1 MSTMNTEKW
10 EHKFTI
16 ATAYYKEFGHLN
28 VPDKFLYKGINLG
41 NWIYLQ
47 RKNYREGKLNSNQIE
62 RLNAINMVWDVLE
75 EDWERKYALAKR
87 FYEANGSLLIPVT
100 QQYENTYLGKW
111 ISHQRQSFAKGKL
124 SQTKIERLEEIGM
137 IWDVSK
143 SNIASSFPEQAL
155 FFYLSK
161 IYPDAVNR
169 HTDYN
174 CEIDIFI
181 PSIKTGI
188 EYDGFAWHQDLKKDL
203 TKNKKLQ
210 KHGIKVIRIR
220 EKGCPQ
226 LPTNENC
233 IVFDINR
240 SYTDLYDVLVS
251 LITHLFGTCEIDI
264 DLVRDQMQ
272 ITANYINIYNSQ
284 WERMYQIAKNIYEQ
298 TGTLP
303 IGTNSELGTWLSHQ
317 RQRYKHHGVA
327 LTSDQIQ
334 KLNELGMVWEPHK
347 DLWYKMYTIAVKYYA
362 EKGNLDVTTNQMYEN
377 ENLGS
382 WISSQRTKYKA
393 NKLSIKRIALLNQI
407 GMIWDAQVD
416 YDKCWEDMF
425 LKAKD
430 YYQKHGNLRVN
441 TRNSAL
447 GKWINSQR
455 TAYSKGELK
464 KDRIEKLNSI
474 CMVWD
479 IYEADWEAMYCLA
492 EQYFIE
498 HKHLNIGAKEKY
510 KGQNLGMW
518 VKRQCDGKENLTSA
532 QTYRLECIGIVWRRN
547 ETKWAMMYQL
557 AKSYYELNGDLLVNT
572 HSLFQG
578 ERLGQW
584 INKQRTDYM
593 NRGTQKENAEFTEER
608 ITDLEAIGMV
618 WDVNNYKWNRMYDVA
633 KRYYNL
639 YGHLEVPAAQEF
651 EGIKLGKWL
660 SNQRSSY
667 RGYKGRKTLTAD
679 QIEKLNELNFKW

>member
-1 MSTMNTEKW
+1 MNMEKW

-62 RLNAINMVWDVLE
+62 RLNAMNMVWDVLE
-75 EDWERKYALAKR
+75 VDWERKYSLAKS

-111 ISHQRQSFAKGKL
+111 ISHQRQSYAKGKL
-124 SQTKIERLEEIGM
+124 PQEKIERLEQIGM
-137 IWDVSK
+137 IWDASK

-169 HTDYN
+169 HTDYD

-226 LPTNENC
+226 LPTTENC

-317 RQRYKHHGVA
+317 RQRYRHHGVA

-334 KLNELGMVWEPHK
+334 KLNDLGMVWEPHK
-347 DLWYKMYTIAVKYYA
+347 DLWYKMYTIAAKYYA
-362 EKGNLDVTTNQMYEN
+362 EKSNLDVTTNQMYEN

-382 WISSQRTKYKA
+382 WISSQRTKYKV
-393 NKLSIKRIALLNQI
+393 NKLSVKRIELLNQI

-464 KDRIEKLNSI
+464 QDRIENLNSI

-532 QTYRLECIGIVWRRN
+532 QTHRLECIGIVWRRN

-608 ITDLEAIGMV
+608 ITALESIGMV

-639 YGHLEVPAAQEF
+639 YGHLEVPADQEF

-667 RGYKGRKTLTAD
+667 RGYKGRKPLTAD

>member
-1 MSTMNTEKW
+1 MSIMNMEKW

-47 RKNYREGKLNSNQIE
+47 RNNYREGKLNSNQIE
-62 RLNAINMVWDVLE
+62 RLNAMNMVWDVLG
-75 EDWERKYALAKR
+75 EDWERKYNLAKK
-87 FYEANGSLLIPVT
+87 FYETNGSLLIPVT
-100 QQYENTYLGKW
+100 QQYDNTYLGRW
-111 ISHQRQSFAKGKL
+111 ISHQRQSYAKGKL
-124 SQTKIERLEEIGM
+124 PQEKIERLEQIGM
-137 IWDVSK
+137 IWDASK
-143 SNIASSFPEQAL
+143 SNLASSFPEQAL

-161 IYPDAVNR
+161 LYPDAVNR
-169 HTDYN
+169 HADYG
-174 CEIDIFI
+174 CEVDIFI

-226 LPTNENC
+226 LPTTENC

-251 LITHLFGTCEIDI
+251 LITYLFGTCEIDI

-303 IGTNSELGTWLSHQ
+303 IGTNSELGTWLRQQ

-334 KLNELGMVWEPHK
+334 KLNDLGMVWEPHK
-347 DLWYKMYTIAVKYYA
+347 DLWRKMYAIAAKYYV
-362 EKGNLDVTTNQMYEN
+362 EKGNLDVTTNQIYEN

-382 WISSQRTKYKA
+382 WIGRQRTKYKT
-393 NKLSIKRIALLNQI
+393 NKLSTKRVSLLNQI

-425 LKAKD
+425 LKAKA
-430 YYQKHGNLRVN
+430 YYQKHGDLRVN
-441 TRNSAL
+441 TRNSTL

-455 TAYSKGELK
+455 TAYSKGELEQ
-464 KDRIEKLNSI
+464 DRIVKLNSI
-474 CMVWD
+474 QMVWN
-479 IYEADWEAMYCLA
+479 IFEANWEAMYYLA

-498 HKHLNIGAKEKY
+498 HKHLNVGSTEKY

-518 VKRQCDGKENLTSA
+518 VKRQCDGKENLTATQSH
-532 QTYRLECIGIVWRRN
+532 RLECIGIVWKRN
-547 ETKWAMMYQL
+547 ETKWDKM
-557 AKSYYELNGDLLVNT
+557 YELASQYQQEYGNLLVNT
-572 HSLFQG
+572 HSTYRG
-578 ERLGQW
+578 EKLGEW
-584 INKQRTDYM
+584 INHQRTFYM
-593 NRGTQKENAEFTEER
+593 RKGTEKENADFTDER
-608 ITDLEAIGMV
+608 IFALEAIGMV
-618 WDVNNYKWNRMYDVA
+618 WDVNDYKWNRMYDIA
-633 KRYYNL
+633 KRYYDL
-639 YGHLEVPAAQEF
+639 YGHLEVPADQEF
-651 EGIKLGKWL
+651 EDIKLGKWL
-660 SNQRSSY
+660 SNQRSSF
-667 RGYKGRKTLTAD
+667 RGYKGRKTLSTD
-679 QIEKLNELNFKW
+679 QIEKLNRLKIKW